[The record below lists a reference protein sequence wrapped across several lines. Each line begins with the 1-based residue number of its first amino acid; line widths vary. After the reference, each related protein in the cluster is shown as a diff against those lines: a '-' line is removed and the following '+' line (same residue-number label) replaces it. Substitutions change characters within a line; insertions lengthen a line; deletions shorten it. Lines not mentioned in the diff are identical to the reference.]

1 MNTEQALQ
9 IVRNMS
15 NLCVTKGGILTTIDE
30 AATVAMS
37 IQVLTATIDDLNK
50 LQNSKTKK

>member
-30 AATVAMS
+30 AVTVAMS